1 MQLHILGYDAKAQ
14 FNAVQLNMMDNP
26 DNPDGKQIS
35 QPIEDMSQDEFD
47 TQINS
52 AYKLNFFCSAED
64 REDTIQQMIAFKEEY
79 HFQGDIPTIRDFKE
93 CFRKI
98 RGKKKKV
105 PNGSWMATL
114 YKAKPKNDKAGIWA
128 KLRVQR

>member
-1 MQLHILGYDAKAQ
+1 MQLHILAYDAKAEY
-14 FNAVQLNMMDNP
+14 NSVLLNVMDNP
-26 DNPDGKQIS
+26 DNPDGKQVP
-35 QPIEDMSQDEFD
+35 QPIEDMTEDEFD
-47 TQINS
+47 TQVDS

-64 REDTIQQMIAFKEEY
+64 REETIQQIIAFREKY
-79 HFQGDIPTIRDFKE
+79 HFQGDIPTIRDFSE
-93 CFRKI
+93 CFRKV

-105 PNGSWMATL
+105 PNGSWQVTL